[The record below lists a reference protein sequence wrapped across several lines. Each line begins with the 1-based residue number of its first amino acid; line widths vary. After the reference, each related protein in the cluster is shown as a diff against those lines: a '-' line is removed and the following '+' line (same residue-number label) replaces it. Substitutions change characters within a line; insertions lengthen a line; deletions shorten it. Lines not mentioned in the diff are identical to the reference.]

1 MIPDDIADSFIRV
14 VGENARRARE
24 WAGFSRLEVMQRVF
38 NYQDSKSTNRICE
51 IENGY
56 RAVSISTLYKL
67 CLFYQCSADFL
78 LGISNEIEPNIA
90 ASHNCLIVESMRIA
104 GLEMADKISLS
115 LTKQSEYLP
124 RFEGLLLANSSKQT
138 YQLISKYLDEP
149 TFIRNYPDIVSAAK
163 EMNENIMQFEITL
176 AKYLRYLEMSAIQA
190 IEACEHT
197 YYPKPTIQSSYK

>member
-1 MIPDDIADSFIRV
+1 MIPDDVALIRI

-24 WAGFSRLEVMQRVF
+24 WAGFSRLEVMQKVF
-38 NYQDSKSTNRICE
+38 NYQDGKSTNRICE

-56 RAVSISTLYKL
+56 KAISIGTLHKL

-78 LGISNEIEPNIA
+78 LGFSNEIEPNLA
-90 ASHNCLIVESMRIA
+90 ASHNGLIVESMRAA
-104 GLEMADKISLS
+104 GLEMADRISLS
-115 LTKQSEYLP
+115 LTKSLKYLP
-124 RFEGLLLANSSKQT
+124 RLEGLLLANSSKRT

-176 AKYLRYLEMSAIQA
+176 AKYLRFIEMSAIQA
-190 IEACEHT
+190 IEACEHV
-197 YYPKPTIQSSYK
+197 SM